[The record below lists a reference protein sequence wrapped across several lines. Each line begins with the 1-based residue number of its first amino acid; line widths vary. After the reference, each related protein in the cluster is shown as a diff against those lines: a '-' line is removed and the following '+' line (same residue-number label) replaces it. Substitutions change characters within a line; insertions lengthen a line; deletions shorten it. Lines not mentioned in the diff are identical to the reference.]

1 MTTFRC
7 LIKTPSGQLRWTEVE
22 AINYQDAQAQ
32 ASATNAGEVISVQTK
47 GSRFE
52 GDLYAKSSS
61 SRGIVRDG
69 DGEAV
74 TGFLAFVAILAVIY
88 IAIIAW
94 PALLAVGAL
103 YLAFKLLTA

>member
-7 LIKTPSGQLRWTEVE
+7 LIKTPSGLLRWTEVD
-22 AINYQDAQAQ
+22 AINYEDARAQ
-32 ASATNAGEVISVQTK
+32 VLATNAGEVISVQTK

-61 SRGIVRDG
+61 SQGIVRDG

-74 TGFLAFVAILAVIY
+74 TGFLAFIAILAVLY
-88 IAIIAW
+88 IAIMAW
-94 PALLAVGAL
+94 PVLLAIGAL
-103 YLAFKLLTA
+103 YLAYKILTA